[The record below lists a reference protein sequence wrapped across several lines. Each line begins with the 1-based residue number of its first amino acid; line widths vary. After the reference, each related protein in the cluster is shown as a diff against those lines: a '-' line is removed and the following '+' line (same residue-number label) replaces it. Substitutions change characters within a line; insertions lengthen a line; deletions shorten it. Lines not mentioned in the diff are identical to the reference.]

1 MIGRGRP
8 TARSVALEAIRRVID
23 DRAYST
29 LAIPALLDRSGL
41 DTRDRAF
48 ATELAYGTLRRR
60 LPLDRAIGL
69 RATRPIDRIEPDVR
83 HVLRLG
89 AYQLAFTSVPA
100 HAAVGETVALAG
112 SRQRGFVNAILR
124 RLADDPVAAPE
135 GVEPG
140 AVSARTG
147 LVEWAA
153 RELQALLVDEAEAA
167 AAAFATRGPL
177 CVRANTARIDV
188 GSLRDAFRGA
198 GRDPRPAPLHPD
210 CLLLDG
216 GDPTTLPGYREGWFA
231 IQDQASAFVV
241 RALDPRPGERV
252 ADLCAA
258 PGGKTAAIAAE
269 VAPGGGVVAADRNA
283 RRVGPIARLAAR
295 LGVSPWLVVQ
305 DSAAPALAGVF
316 DAVLVD
322 APCSGIGSARRRPE
336 LLWRVERDRL
346 TGLALQQVRLLEAGT
361 ELLRPGGRLVY
372 SVCTFPPVETDAV
385 CDELV
390 RTRRDL
396 RPAATPGPDGPS
408 ERHRL
413 WPHRHGSD
421 GMFVAA
427 FVRSGG
433 PEALA

>member
-1 MIGRGRP
+1 MTARGKP

-23 DRAYST
+23 DHAYSN

-41 DTRDRAF
+41 DGRDRAF

-60 LPLDRAIGL
+60 IPLDRAIGQ
-69 RATRPIDRIEPDVR
+69 RATRPLDRIEPEVR

-100 HAAVGETVALAG
+100 HASVGETVALAG
-112 SRQRGFVNAILR
+112 PRQRGFVNAILR

-135 GVEPG
+135 DDGPE

-147 LVEWAA
+147 LAAWAV
-153 RELQALLVDEAEAA
+153 RELASLVGEEAEAA

-177 CVRANTARIDV
+177 CVRTNTARTDV
-188 GSLRDAFRGA
+188 ASLREAFRGA

-216 GDPTTLPGYREGWFA
+216 GDPTTLPGFREGWFA

-241 RALDPRPGERV
+241 QVLDPRPGERI

-258 PGGKTAAIAAE
+258 PGGKTVAVATA
-269 VAPGGGVVAADRNA
+269 VAPGGSVVAADRNP
-283 RRVGPIARLAAR
+283 RRFGPIARQAAR
-295 LGVSPWLVVQ
+295 LGVSPLLVVQ
-305 DSAAPALAGVF
+305 DSTAPALAGPF
-316 DAVLVD
+316 DRVLVD

-336 LLWRVERDRL
+336 LLWRVERGRL
-346 TGLALQQVRLLEAGT
+346 TGLALRQVRLLEAAIG
-361 ELLRPGGRLVY
+361 LLRPGGRLVY
-372 SVCTFPPVETDAV
+372 SVCTFPRVESDAV
-385 CDELV
+385 CDELL
-390 RTRRDL
+390 RSRRDL
-396 RPAATPGPDGPS
+396 LPVSTPGPDGPS

-427 FVRSGG
+427 FARASDAD
-433 PEALA
+433 ALA